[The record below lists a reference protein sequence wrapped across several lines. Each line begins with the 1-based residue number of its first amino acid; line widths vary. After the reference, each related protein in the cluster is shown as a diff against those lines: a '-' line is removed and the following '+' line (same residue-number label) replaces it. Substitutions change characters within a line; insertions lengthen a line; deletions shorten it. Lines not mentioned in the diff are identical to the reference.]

1 MDNVIIYIEEMQE
14 SQILIYKDIKKVLKQ
29 DSNDKITT
37 ELITLAY
44 AMLSG
49 IDHSIALHVKRA
61 IDAGATRRD
70 VLNVVSCIIGDKQLF
85 SSILKVLKVSN
96 LHFGKPKY
104 KK

>member
-1 MDNVIIYIEEMQE
+1 MGNAIIYIGEMRE

-29 DSNDKITT
+29 DSNDKKTM

-49 IDHSIALHVKRA
+49 IEHSIALHVKRA

-70 VLNVVSCIIGDKQLF
+70 VLNVISCIIGDKQLF
-85 SSILKVLKVSN
+85 SSILEVFKASN
-96 LHFGKPKY
+96 LHFEKPKY